1 VTAPPADDGMR
12 ASSRHGAPA
21 APLLGEQD
29 LLPAALRLCLTDGH
43 LPDVTVDEQPCP
55 YHVSV
60 VTVVARGLRPVVAA
74 LVAEH
79 DERLLRIRDRVLRD
93 AAACGGCRDSAFR
106 HSLSCDVLHIAQPDP
121 RRRSS

>member
-1 VTAPPADDGMR
+1 VTDHPPATAPPADDGMR

-21 APLLGEQD
+21 
-29 LLPAALRLCLTDGH
+29 AALRLCLTDGH

>member
-1 VTAPPADDGMR
+1 VTDHPPATAPPADDGMMP
-12 ASSRHGAPA
+12 SSR
-21 APLLGEQD
+21 L
-29 LLPAALRLCLTDGH
+29 AALA
-43 LPDVTVDEQPCP
+43 VD
-55 YHVSV
+55 
-60 VTVVARGLRPVVAA
+60 R
-74 LVAEH
+74 